1 MIELKKN
8 NKNKLRKIKNL
19 VLNDKIKKKS
29 KNKKKMSQN
38 FFILI

>member
-19 VLNDKIKKKS
+19 VLNDKIKKKI
-29 KNKKKMSQN
+29 KK
-38 FFILI
+38 

>member
-29 KNKKKMSQN
+29 KNKKK
-38 FFILI
+38 